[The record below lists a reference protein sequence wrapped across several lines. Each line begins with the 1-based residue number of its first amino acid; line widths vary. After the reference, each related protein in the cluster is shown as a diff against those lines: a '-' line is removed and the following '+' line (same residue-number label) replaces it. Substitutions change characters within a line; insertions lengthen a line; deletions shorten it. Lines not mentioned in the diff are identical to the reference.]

1 MMRIV
6 PIMIVTALGMAP
18 LAAHASEGAGTT
30 SSGSVT
36 IRVVIPPIAAAL
48 QAQAEGAVGIWT
60 VEDEKSALMIN
71 LPSSVD
77 GKQNAA
83 AMVYHGS
90 DMPIAIAADA
100 NSAVTLTSARPTRLN
115 GLTRESF
122 LITEARGARGNGRTG
137 NRNGTLV
144 VSAL

>member
-1 MMRIV
+1 MRII
-6 PIMIVTALGMAP
+6 PIMILTALGIVP
-18 LAAHASEGAGTT
+18 LAAHASEGAGMT
-30 SSGSVT
+30 SSGSIT

-60 VEDEKSALMIN
+60 VEDGKSALMIN

-77 GKQNAA
+77 GKQNAT

-90 DMPIAIAADA
+90 DMPIAIVADA
-100 NSAVTLTSARPTRLN
+100 NSMVTLTSMRPTRLN

-122 LITEARGARGNGRTG
+122 SIAEARGARGNERAG